1 MPSVKQFC
9 TLFFTKN
16 DQTYQK
22 SHTMGILL
30 LTSSNFCEIFS
41 DTLQI
46 TQTIQIP
53 NFSSEFFNADGDDI
67 QFNEGPFKYQM
78 EYSKVC
84 QFKENH

>member
-1 MPSVKQFC
+1 MLRLMPSVKQLC

-30 LTSSNFCEIFS
+30 LTSSNFCVIFS

-46 TQTIQIP
+46 AQTNQNP
-53 NFSSEFFNADGDDI
+53 DFFKRI
-67 QFNEGPFKYQM
+67 FQ
-78 EYSKVC
+78 C
-84 QFKENH
+84 